1 MPWSTSSSE
10 NGVVRYFKHF
20 GNRMFYYPGAI
31 AYDALAGT
39 AMTMALDM
47 TPFNDYVEDI
57 ADAMPLD
64 STRSRQLQAGMTY
77 AVVNNG
83 VIALSRTY

>member
-1 MPWSTSSSE
+1 MPWTVSSSD
-10 NGVVRYFKHF
+10 NGVIRYFKNF
-20 GNRMFYYPGAI
+20 GNRMFYYPQYVV
-31 AYDALAGT
+31 YDTLAGT

-64 STRSRQLQAGMTY
+64 DTRARQLQAGMTY

-83 VIALSRTY
+83 VKAFKRTY